1 MSVTSR
7 GTNRGSRTGVRDR
20 AGVGVERLQGDKNT
34 DDARVHDQQV
44 ASRLDGI
51 EELLGRLVDQMSLI
65 TEVPLGLGERL
76 DE

>member
-1 MSVTSR
+1 MSVASR
-7 GTNRGSRTGVRDR
+7 GTHRGSRGGVRDR
-20 AGVGVERLQGDKNT
+20 DGVNVERLRGDKNT

-44 ASRLDGI
+44 ASRLDSI